1 MTGRIQAKKLG
12 GPGGLL
18 DKWAELPVCRVPI
31 ADSLHRDKM
40 QQLWQI
46 CRDDSGASLVE
57 FTVSAAVLFMALFG
71 IIQCSLG
78 LYAYNYVSDAAREG
92 TRFAMVRGA
101 RCAAPMTGCLAT
113 QADIQTYLSGFQYP
127 GIDVNNLVVT
137 ANWYTA
143 SAATP
148 TTWTSCGTGPGCKV
162 PGNAVQVQV
171 KYTFPLRIPYWKNAS
186 VSIASVSQMVISN

>member
-92 TRFAMVRGA
+92 TRYAMVRGA
-101 RCAAPMTGCLAT
+101 RVRCADDGLPRDPG
-113 QADIQTYLSGFQYP
+113 GYP
-127 GIDVNNLVVT
+127 DVP
-137 ANWYTA
+137 ARAFSIRA
-143 SAATP
+143 S
-148 TTWTSCGTGPGCKV
+148 TSII
-162 PGNAVQVQV
+162 
-171 KYTFPLRIPYWKNAS
+171 LW
-186 VSIASVSQMVISN
+186 

>member
-1 MTGRIQAKKLG
+1 MRGGTGQDRKAHRPIG
-12 GPGGLL
+12 T
-18 DKWAELPVCRVPI
+18 WAEFRMCRV
-31 ADSLHRDKM
+31 AHAVSHVRDETRRFWKGC
-40 QQLWQI
+40 L
-46 CRDDSGASLVE
+46 DDSGASLVE

-92 TRFAMVRGA
+92 TRFAIVRGA
-101 RCAAPMTGCLAT
+101 RCTAPMTGCLAT
-113 QADIQTYLSGFQYP
+113 EADIQTYLRGYQYP
-127 GIDVNNLVVT
+127 GIDANNLLVT

-143 SAATP
+143 SATTP
-148 TTWTSCGTGPGCKV
+148 TTWTSCGTGNGCKV
-162 PGNAVQVQV
+162 PGNAVRVQV

>member
-1 MTGRIQAKKLG
+1 MKGRIQARKPGDPLG
-12 GPGGLL
+12 
-18 DKWAELPVCRVPI
+18 KWAEFRIRRV
-31 ADSLHRDKM
+31 AHAASRVRSEM
-40 QQLWQI
+40 QRLWKS
-46 CRDDSGASLVE
+46 CLDDSGASLVE

-92 TRFAMVRGA
+92 TRFAIVRGSNCTA
-101 RCAAPMTGCLAT
+101 LTYCQAT
-113 QADIQTYLSGFQYP
+113 EANIQTYLRGFQYP

-137 ANWYTA
+137 ANWFNA
-143 SAATP
+143 SATTP
-148 TTWTSCGTGPGCKV
+148 TTWTSCGTGNGCKV